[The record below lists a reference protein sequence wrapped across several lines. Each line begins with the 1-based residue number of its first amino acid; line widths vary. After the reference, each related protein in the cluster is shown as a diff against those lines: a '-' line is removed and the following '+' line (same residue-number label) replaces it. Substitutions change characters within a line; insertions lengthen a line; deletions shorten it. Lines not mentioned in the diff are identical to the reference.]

1 MNARRDA
8 YALVG
13 WITVRI
19 ARRLARRWLGRHR
32 LALGA
37 ALAATLLAVA
47 GARTARRALQ
57 P

>member
-1 MNARRDA
+1 VNARRDA